1 MPTDTA
7 TLALIDA
14 AFEYTY
20 PLYTTAQTRWNA
32 VQDGANPRRHDPNTL
47 LHERGLSDHTSRW
60 LTAPNNDTL
69 YSNAW
74 LDLSQGPVRVAVAA
88 MPAGR
93 YWSVAFMDA
102 FTNHIAMLGQRLDG
116 TGPVE
121 VTLLGPAHHGA
132 TVAGRSIRAPGDH
145 VWLFARCL
153 VEGPADLPQSHA
165 MQARIRV
172 HPPAGAVGYPQQPR
186 PTASTDARNF
196 LAVVNA
202 ALAHNPPPAA
212 EAALL
217 ASWAGIGIRP
227 SPIDGWDVLEAPV
240 RAAWTAHIAQAHAKL
255 RAAARKGRRDVQGWH
270 ASALEMGNFGT
281 NYRLRA
287 SVALGGLGALEPSE
301 AMYFV
306 RFHDDDLQQLDGSQR
321 YLLRLP
327 PAGIPT
333 DSFWSFSMY
342 EPTDD
347 GQRFFAANPIDRYAI
362 GNRTPGLHHH
372 ADGSLDIALQPDAP
386 TNPVLHANWLPTPAH
401 GAFQISLRAYLPT
414 AALRTGEA
422 VMPKIVRA

>member
-1 MPTDTA
+1 MPTDPA
-7 TLALIDA
+7 TTSLIDA
-14 AFEYTY
+14 AFEYSY
-20 PLYTTAQTRWNA
+20 PLYTMAQTRWNA
-32 VQDGANPRRHDPNTL
+32 VQDAANLRRHGPNTL
-47 LHERGLSDHTSRW
+47 LHERGLSDHNARW

-74 LDLSQGPVRVAVAA
+74 LDLSQGPVRVAVGA

-121 VTLLGPAHHGA
+121 VTLLGPAHHEA
-132 TVAGRSIRAPGDH
+132 PVTGRSIRAPGDH

-153 VEGPADLPQSHA
+153 ADGSADLPQSHA
-165 MQARIRV
+165 MQAQITV
-172 HPPAGAVGYPQQPR
+172 HPPGGAVVYPQQPR

-196 LAVVNA
+196 IAVVNA
-202 ALAHNPPPAA
+202 ALVHNPPPPA

-217 ASWAGIGIRP
+217 ASWSDIGIRP
-227 SPIDGWDVLEAPV
+227 STTDEWEALEAPV
-240 RAAWTAHIAQAHAKL
+240 RAAWTAHIAQAHANL
-255 RAAARKGRRDVQGWH
+255 RDASRKGRRDVQGWH

-287 SVALGGLGALEPSE
+287 SVALGGLGALEPAE

-327 PAGIPT
+327 PGGIPT

-342 EPTDD
+342 EPTAD
-347 GQRFFAANPIDRYAI
+347 GQRFFTANPIDRYSI
-362 GNRTPGLHHH
+362 GNRTQGLRHHP
-372 ADGSLDIALQPDAP
+372 DGSLDIALQRDAP
-386 TNPVLHANWLPTPAH
+386 TDPELRANWLPTPVN

-414 AALRTGEA
+414 AALRAGEA
-422 VMPKIVRA
+422 QMPRIVRA

>member
-1 MPTDTA
+1 MPKAPTRESQ
-7 TLALIDA
+7 IDA

-20 PLYTTAQTRWNA
+20 PLYTLAQTRWNA
-32 VQDGANPRRHDPNTL
+32 VQDAANPRRRGPNTL
-47 LHERGLSDHTSRW
+47 LHDRQLADHSSRW

-74 LDLSQGPVRVAVAA
+74 LDLSQGPVRVAVGA

-93 YWSVAFMDA
+93 YWSAAFMDA

-121 VTLLGPAHHGA
+121 VTLLGPAHHGLS
-132 TVAGRSIRAPGDH
+132 VEGRSIRAPGDH

-153 VEGPADLPQSHA
+153 VDGPADLPQSHA
-165 MQARIRV
+165 MQAQISV
-172 HPPAGAVGYPQQPR
+172 HPTAGAVEYPLQPR

-227 SPIDGWDVLEAPV
+227 STTDGWDALDASV
-240 RAAWTAHIAQAHAKL
+240 RAAWTDHIAEAHANL

-287 SVALGGLGALEPSE
+287 SVALGGLGALEPTE

-306 RFHDDDLQQLDGSQR
+306 RFHDDALQQLDGNRR

-327 PAGIPT
+327 PGGIPT

-342 EPTDD
+342 EPTAD
-347 GQRFFAANPIDRYAI
+347 GQRFFTANPIARYSI
-362 GNRTPGLHHH
+362 GNRTQGLRYH
-372 ADGSLDIALQPDAP
+372 ADGALDIALQADAP
-386 TNPVLHANWLPTPAH
+386 TDPVLRANWLPTPAQ

-414 AALRTGEA
+414 PTLRA
-422 VMPKIVRA
+422 VV